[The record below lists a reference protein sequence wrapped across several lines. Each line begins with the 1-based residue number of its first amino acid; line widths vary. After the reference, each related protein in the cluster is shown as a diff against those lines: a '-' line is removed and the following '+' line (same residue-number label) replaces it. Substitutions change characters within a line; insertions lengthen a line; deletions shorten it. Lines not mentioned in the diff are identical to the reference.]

1 MAASAKQS
9 IQPAFERPSTAI
21 WHVSGTAVAAG
32 AVANQGDIMN
42 TDLTVTDP
50 LAEQEVTIL
59 ITLPSSDQPR
69 DERPVLMSV
78 GVSEQLPVIKNGLF
92 GKLAALI
99 DAAWAEYGVR
109 TQVAEGVEDKTVVEA
124 QVVATATVATA
135 NIEDDEPT
143 TTPRQPTPPKP
154 QAQNLSLF

>member
-1 MAASAKQS
+1 MKS
-9 IQPAFERPSTAI
+9 
-21 WHVSGTAVAAG
+21 
-32 AVANQGDIMN
+32 
-42 TDLTVTDP
+42 DLTVTDP

-59 ITLPSSDQPR
+59 ITLPASDQPR
-69 DERPVLMSV
+69 DARPVLVSV

-92 GKLAALI
+92 GEIAALI
-99 DAAWAEYGVR
+99 DAAWTEFGVR

-124 QVVATATVATA
+124 QVVATAAVTTA

-143 TTPRQPTPPKP
+143 TTSRQPTPPKP